1 MAEIQFEGIAK
12 LNKGLKKR
20 MDMSAVK
27 DTVKL
32 NGSEMQKKAQRN
44 APVDTGTLKRSIGID
59 ISDGGMTATV
69 EPTAEYAPYVELGT
83 RFMEAQPF
91 LKPAFEEQ
99 KKQFEKDLKELVR

>member
-1 MAEIQFEGIAK
+1 MAEIKFEGIAK

-44 APVDTGTLKRSIGID
+44 APVDTGNLKNNIGLE

-99 KKQFEKDLKELVR
+99 KKRFEKDLKELVR

>member
-1 MAEIQFEGIAK
+1 MAEIKFEGIAK

>member
-1 MAEIQFEGIAK
+1 MATLKIEGIAK

-44 APVDTGTLKRSIGID
+44 APVDTGNLKNNIGLE

-99 KKQFEKDLKELVR
+99 KKQFEKDLQKLVR

>member
-1 MAEIQFEGIAK
+1 MATVKFEGIAK

-44 APVDTGTLKRSIGID
+44 APVDTGNLKNNIGLE

-69 EPTAEYAPYVELGT
+69 ESTADYSVYVELGT
-83 RFMEAQPF
+83 RLMEAQPYM
-91 LKPAFEEQ
+91 KPAFEEQ

>member
-1 MAEIQFEGIAK
+1 MAEIKFEGIAK

-27 DTVKL
+27 TVVKK

-44 APVDTGTLKRSIGID
+44 APVDTGNLKNNIGLE

-69 EPTAEYAPYVELGT
+69 ESTADYSVYVELGT
-83 RFMEAQPF
+83 RLMEAQPYM
-91 LKPAFEEQ
+91 KPAFEER
-99 KKQFEKDLKELVR
+99 KKQFEKDLQKLVR

>member
-1 MAEIQFEGIAK
+1 MVEIKFEGIVK

-44 APVDTGTLKRSIGID
+44 APVDTGNLKNNIGLEF
-59 ISDGGMTATV
+59 SDGGMTATV

-99 KKQFEKDLKELVR
+99 KKQFEKDLQKLVR

>member
-1 MAEIQFEGIAK
+1 MAEIKFEGIAK

-44 APVDTGTLKRSIGID
+44 APVDTGTLKRSIGIG

>member
-1 MAEIQFEGIAK
+1 MAEIKFEGIAK

-44 APVDTGTLKRSIGID
+44 APVNTGTLKRSIGID

-83 RFMEAQPF
+83 RFMEALPF